1 MVDKSA
7 IVTCLAKQ
15 QKCCLFVLIGAL
27 LNTVYAV
34 EYDLPEFNVISHE
47 ISNILTTSE
56 ILKPIEHHRVRPAT
70 ATDDMLDLIN
80 INFDKTDFSN
90 LLQWIE
96 SVFKIKFLSGDNF
109 NPNIQG
115 KLSGNLISYRTHK
128 AMTKQQVWDLF
139 LTLIDMLGLT
149 AVPSGYDKDFP
160 TVFTIMPSDAANQVP
175 LPSYVGVDW
184 QSLPANDTKIRYIYF
199 VANSPVAAI
208 ATLLQDFKSK
218 SAIVTNFPS
227 LNALIIVDRASNVRS
242 LMAIVS
248 ELDSASTPESM
259 SVIKLRY
266 ANAEEVVQLYQN
278 LVATEQKGT
287 LANRLFGQK
296 KQPTAIYFP
305 DDLQLFA
312 EPRSNSLIAL
322 GTRDGIK
329 KVEEFILTYV
339 DKELDQPYSP
349 LYVYE
354 LQYANA
360 TDMAAILTSVTNFAR
375 STPAATYGGVRDGN
389 KFLRPMSFVPET
401 TGNRLLIK
409 AEKDDYL
416 KVREIIRQ
424 LDIKQPQIAIE
435 VLIVNVTANKI
446 KQLGTQ
452 IRSKNDTTLGKNV
465 AFQTSGLIGG
475 TTEGIIVNDVDGSL
489 FGNLVRLAQGQ
500 LAGTTLVSIGSDIV
514 GGVWALFQALDN
526 VLYTNVVSHPFLTTT
541 NKYTAQ
547 VALGETRRIRSGIVQ
562 GSGQATDT
570 FNDLSANLSV
580 AITPQINSDGIINM
594 NIEITIENFTDADPA
609 SATKEIKKIT
619 TNASLGD
626 GEILA
631 LGGLLRTRADE
642 ISSRVPWLGD
652 IPVLGWLF
660 KNKRKQKI
668 QDNLL
673 VFLSPKVVTPRP
685 EGGMGPYT
693 TNKAA
698 HSHDTLCSMRPC
710 AELRDPIHRWFFR
723 DTTCDDE
730 RLLDDYLENHNFC
743 NDIIDPCSRLPDTC
757 PDAGKIRACDIIE
770 ETKCPPPGFPGLK
783 IQEVPSS
790 CVPPVQSPT
799 QSYAVLTEPT
809 TFNRHRAKIKQ
820 QRKKNAL
827 SASLLDTDEVNA

>member
-1 MVDKSA
+1 MVEINNIIPWLLRQYKSF
-7 IVTCLAKQ
+7 I
-15 QKCCLFVLIGAL
+15 FVLAGSLLSL
-27 LNTVYAV
+27 LNAV
-34 EYDLPEFNVISHE
+34 EYDLPKFNAVSQE
-47 ISNILTTSE
+47 LSSILTTSE
-56 ILKPIEHHRVRPAT
+56 ILKPLEHHKVRPAT
-70 ATDDMLDLIN
+70 ATDDASDLIN
-80 INFDKTDFSN
+80 INFEKTDFTN

-115 KLSGNLISYRTHK
+115 KLGGNLISYRTH
-128 AMTKQQVWDLF
+128 APMTKQQVWDLF

-149 AVPSGYDKDFP
+149 VVPSGYSQDYP

-175 LPSYVGVDW
+175 LPAYVGVDW
-184 QSLPANDTKIRYIYF
+184 RSLPTNDTKIRYIYF
-199 VANSPVAAI
+199 VVNSPVTAI
-208 ATLLQDFKSK
+208 ANLIQDFKSK
-218 SAIVTNFPS
+218 SAVVTNFPS

-242 LMAIVS
+242 LMAIVN

-266 ANAEEVVQLYQN
+266 ANAEDVVQLYQN
-278 LVATEQKGT
+278 LVTTEQKGT

-375 STPAATYGGVRDGN
+375 TTPAATYGGVREGN

-452 IRSKNDTTLGKNV
+452 LRSKNNSTLGQNV

-475 TTEGIIVNDVDGSL
+475 TNEGIIVNDVDGSL
-489 FGNLVRLAQGQ
+489 FGNLVKLAQGQ
-500 LAGTTLVSIGSDIV
+500 LAGTTLVSIGSEVV
-514 GGVWALFQALDN
+514 GGVWALFQALN
-526 VLYTNVVSHPFLTTT
+526 NILYTNVVSHPFLTTT

-547 VALGETRRIRSGIVQ
+547 VALGETRRIRSGVVQ

-580 AITPQINSDGIINM
+580 AITPQINSDGFINM
-594 NIEITIENFTDADPA
+594 NITIDIENFTDADPTT
-609 SATKEIKKIT
+609 ATKETKKVV
-619 TNASLGD
+619 TNANLGD

-652 IPVLGWLF
+652 IPVIGWFF

-673 VFLSPKVVTPRP
+673 IFISPKVVTPRP

-693 TNKAA
+693 AHKAA
-698 HSHDTLCSMRPC
+698 QSHNTLCAMRPC
-710 AELRDPIHRWFFR
+710 AELRDPLHRWFFN
-723 DTTCDDE
+723 DTPCDDE

-743 NDIIDPCSRLPDTC
+743 NNIVDPCSRLPDTC
-757 PDAGKIRACDIIE
+757 PDAGKIKPCDIIE
-770 ETKCPPPGFPGLK
+770 ETCCPPPFSDLE

-790 CVPPVQSPT
+790 CVSYSKPVVPPAIALNEPPT
-799 QSYAVLTEPT
+799 FT
-809 TFNRHRAKIKQ
+809 RHRIRIKQ
-820 QRKKNAL
+820 RRRKNAL
-827 SASLLDTDEVNA
+827 SAPLLETEEVQV